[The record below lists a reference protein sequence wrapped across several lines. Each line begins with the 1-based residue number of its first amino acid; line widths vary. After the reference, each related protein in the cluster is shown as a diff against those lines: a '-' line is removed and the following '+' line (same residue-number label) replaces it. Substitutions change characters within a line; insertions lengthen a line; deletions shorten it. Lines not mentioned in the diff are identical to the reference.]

1 MAREGSGS
9 KARVGWSRARSG
21 PTAYLQG
28 MRSFGVVVVAGLLL
42 VGVQAQA
49 KCAGEWVN
57 VSPANDVELPA
68 QPNVL
73 VTLGGRF
80 QKVDLVRD
88 LEFVFGAQKVAV
100 EVVSQ
105 FAGYSQVVAL
115 LKPVT
120 PLPPARWALTLK
132 KSSKEQLGRA
142 LGSWKVGKTVDDVA
156 PAFVGTP
163 SAGET
168 RWSEFGCGPGSSLE
182 VKGVAMNEPNAFV
195 EAKVTV
201 DGKTETAV
209 FAPKEGGF
217 DLGHGMCS
225 GAFDLKPGVTAMV
238 ELTPVDVSGNR
249 GASSAAVT
257 FTAPGPKQTR

>member
-1 MAREGSGS
+1 
-9 KARVGWSRARSG
+9 
-21 PTAYLQG
+21 
-28 MRSFGVVVVAGLLL
+28 MRSFLTVLVVGLVL
-42 VGVQAQA
+42 VGVEARA

-57 VSPANDVELPA
+57 VSPANEVELPP
-68 QPNVL
+68 QPTVL

-80 QKVDLVRD
+80 RKVDLTRD
-88 LEFVFGAQKVAV
+88 LEFVSGAQRVAV

-115 LKPVT
+115 VKPVT
-120 PLPPARWALTLK
+120 ALPPVRWALTLK

-142 LGSWKVGKTVDDVA
+142 LGSWKVGKTVDSVA

-163 SAGET
+163 SAGAT
-168 RWSEFGCGPGSSLE
+168 SWSEFGCGPGSSLE
-182 VKGVAMNEPNAFV
+182 VNGVAMNEPNAFV

-225 GAFDLKPGVTAMV
+225 GAFDLKPGVTATV
-238 ELTPVDVSGNR
+238 VFTPVDVSGNR

-257 FTAPGPKQTR
+257 FTAPGPKQAR

>member
-1 MAREGSGS
+1 MAGEGSGS

-21 PTAYLQG
+21 QRAYLEG
-28 MRSFGVVVVAGLLL
+28 MRSWCLMLVVGLVL
-42 VGVQAQA
+42 VGVEARA

-57 VSPANDVELPA
+57 VSPANEVELPP

-80 QKVDLVRD
+80 RKVDLTRD
-88 LEFVFGAQKVAV
+88 LEFVSGAQRVAV

-115 LKPVT
+115 VKPVT
-120 PLPPARWALTLK
+120 PLPPVRWALTLK

-142 LGSWKVGKTVDDVA
+142 LGSWKVGKTVDAVA
-156 PAFVGTP
+156 PGFVGTP

-168 RWSEFGCGPGSSLE
+168 SWSEFGCGPGSSLE

-195 EAKVTV
+195 EATVTV
-201 DGKTETAV
+201 EGKAETAV

-225 GAFDLKPGVTAMV
+225 GAFDLKPGVTATV
-238 ELTPVDVSGNR
+238 VFTPVDVSGNR
-249 GASSAAVT
+249 GPSSAPVT
-257 FTAPGPKQTR
+257 FKAPGPAAKP